1 MTIAL
6 PTITETNVILLRVLD
21 ALLRLHQVAG
31 RNRDRIDVDI
41 DILSLRLHLLMCGDV
56 ISEAQID
63 LPDEAPSVLN
73 ALRWHLGP
81 DIELATMHRRIH
93 RWLVD
98 GREVVL
104 DSFNGHR
111 TCLRVA

>member
-6 PTITETNVILLRVLD
+6 PTITPTNVVLLRVLD
-21 ALLRLHQVAG
+21 ALLSLHGDAG
-31 RNRDRIDVDI
+31 PGRDRLEVDL
-41 DILSLRLHLLMCGDV
+41 DILSLRLHVRMCGDTV
-56 ISEAQID
+56 SEAQID
-63 LPDEAPSVLN
+63 LPDEGASVLP

-81 DIELATMHRRIH
+81 DLELATMHRRIN
-93 RWLVD
+93 RWLVG
-98 GREVVL
+98 GREVIL

>member
-6 PTITETNVILLRVLD
+6 TTITPTNVVLLRVLD
-21 ALLRLHQVAG
+21 ALLGLHEVAG

-41 DILSLRLHLLMCGDV
+41 DILRLRLQLRMCGDA

-63 LPDEAPSVLN
+63 LPDEGASFLQ

>member
-1 MTIAL
+1 MSTPPCGVDQKNL
-6 PTITETNVILLRVLD
+6 LVLRVLD
-21 ALLRLHQVAG
+21 ALLGFHG
-31 RNRDRIDVDI
+31 RTNRYRDCMYVDVEVLG
-41 DILSLRLHLLMCGDV
+41 LSVHLLMCGEV

-63 LPDEAPSVLN
+63 LADDEASALR

-81 DIELATMHRRIH
+81 DTELATMHRRVH

-98 GREVVL
+98 GREVML
-104 DSFNGHR
+104 DSFNGRR